1 MLYEKTEPVLAEKAD
16 IAVVRTQ
23 IRNLCMRVENKIV
36 PAISREH
43 HDANI
48 RGEII
53 SRRYT
58 DQEIEFLL
66 LSTLAKQVG
75 VDLPKIEA

>member
-1 MLYEKTEPVLAEKAD
+1 
-16 IAVVRTQ
+16 
-23 IRNLCMRVENKIV
+23 MRVENKIV